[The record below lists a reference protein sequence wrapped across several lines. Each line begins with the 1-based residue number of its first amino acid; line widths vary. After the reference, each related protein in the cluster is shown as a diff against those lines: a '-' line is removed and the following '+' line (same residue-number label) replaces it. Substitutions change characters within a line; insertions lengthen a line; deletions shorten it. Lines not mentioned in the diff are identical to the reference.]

1 MFKKKHL
8 KKVSHSKSTMGP
20 IMSME
25 MALAE
30 APIKLSRI
38 MEWVYELNFFL
49 KPLELVWA
57 CKAVLLS
64 FHALTV

>member
-1 MFKKKHL
+1 MFKKKKF

-30 APIKLSRI
+30 ASIKLSRI

-49 KPLELVWA
+49 K
-57 CKAVLLS
+57 
-64 FHALTV
+64 LTLHIIANSAKTFF